1 MARNQSRNSA
11 TIAWTTARRRPLQ
24 GRWPVSSAAALGFAL
39 AAVLGLGG
47 CRETPAEPNIVII
60 VQDTVRPDRLSAY
73 GHPKPTSPF
82 LDSFAASGVRFD
94 RAYSSSSWTL
104 PAHASLFTGTPPRIH
119 RATQGRPHVEASLP
133 LLAEELAEAGYQTA
147 GFSANMWV
155 SELAGLNRGFTHF
168 ENLNKGIYSHH
179 VKELASDPQGLS
191 RPTASHYVVSRV
203 LSWLDEERDS
213 SQPFFLFVNVVEPH
227 LPYLP
232 DWASARNFLPS
243 RNARFGIIRR
253 YYPGA
258 DPTRLLY
265 RHYARENPLSNTEW
279 EMLAAMYD
287 GTLHLADRITQAI
300 VTAVDEETD
309 ADHTLVFILSDHGE
323 NLGDHRHIGH
333 FFNLYDS
340 NLRILLAARGPG
352 FNPGLVEAGPVQIS
366 DVHATALAA
375 AGLTSPSNSSGH
387 DLRKPLPEH
396 RIVEAALDYPSIS
409 LDMFKGMRARHEL
422 KPYEVSLAAAV
433 GPRYKVIRSTDLEG
447 QLVAEEIYDI
457 LEDPGEEHP
466 LVPGEIDSETLA
478 TLRAGITSAA
488 ITHPTDSGLLDDL
501 DPETREGLRALGYV
515 RDEEASE

>member
-1 MARNQSRNSA
+1 MRQSRTRNPWSP
-11 TIAWTTARRRPLQ
+11 AR
-24 GRWPVSSAAALGFAL
+24 AAVLGFAL
-39 AAVLGLGG
+39 LTVFSLGA
-47 CRETPAEPNIVII
+47 CRETPAAPNIVIV
-60 VQDTVRPDRLSAY
+60 VQDTVRPDRLSVY

-82 LDSFAASGVRFD
+82 LDAFAASGVRFD

-104 PAHASLFTGTPPRIH
+104 PAHASLFTGATPRIH

-133 LLAEELAEAGYQTA
+133 LLAEQLAEAGYQTA

-155 SELAGLNRGFTHF
+155 SELAGLDRGFTHF

-179 VKELASDPQGLS
+179 VTELASDPQGLS
-191 RPTASHYVVSRV
+191 KPTASHYVVSRV
-203 LSWLDEERDS
+203 LAWLEEERDAS
-213 SQPFFLFVNVVEPH
+213 HPFFLFVNVVEPH

-232 DWASARNFLPS
+232 DWTSARNFLPS
-243 RNARFGIIRR
+243 RSTRFDTIRR

-265 RHYARENPLSNTEW
+265 RHYGRENPLSNAEW
-279 EMLAAMYD
+279 EMLGAMYD
-287 GTLHLADRITQAI
+287 GTLHLADRITRAI
-300 VTAVDEETD
+300 VTAVDQESD

-323 NLGDHRHIGH
+323 NLGDHGHIGH

-352 FNPGLVEAGPVQIS
+352 FHPGLVEAGPVQIA

-375 AGLTSPSNSSGH
+375 AGLASPSNSSGL

-409 LDMFKGMRARHEL
+409 LDIFKSMRGRQEL
-422 KPYEVSLAAAV
+422 EPYEVALGAAV
-433 GPRYKVIRSTDLEG
+433 GPRYKLIRSTNLEG
-447 QLVAEEIYDI
+447 RLVGEEIYDV
-457 LEDPGEEHP
+457 LEDPREERP
-466 LVPGEIDSETLA
+466 LAPGEIDSETLA
-478 TLRAGITSAA
+478 ALRAA
-488 ITHPTDSGLLDDL
+488 IASDTTTRPVDSTLLEDL

-515 RDEEASE
+515 TDQEASE